1 MHHILNGEAKVV
13 SAILPA
19 YNARKIIA
27 RAVDSVLAQTYP
39 HVELI
44 VVDDA
49 STDGTA
55 DAVEALFAREARL
68 RVVRAPRN
76 GGPARARNIGIEHAR
91 GAWVALVDADDAWK
105 PERLARM
112 LAVAEDADV
121 VFDNLCGF
129 DVPSGAETGRIFPH
143 LPEGG
148 IGVTELLDPR
158 VDGSDLDYG
167 YLKPLMRRAFL
178 DGNAIRYD
186 EALRAGED
194 LTLYLDLL
202 LAGAAVRAMS
212 EPLYVYTTPV
222 AANRNTVSHS
232 HTVPNDAAMVAAFQ
246 RLAARRGVGPGH
258 PAHAAIEARMNHFR
272 RVGPVAS
279 FYHARRKRDLTS
291 MLRLAASEPAV
302 WGEICRKV
310 GGMLAR
316 QVKQ

>member
-1 MHHILNGEAKVV
+1 MNDPADTLDV
-13 SAILPA
+13 SVLLPA
-19 YNARKIIA
+19 FNARGVVG
-27 RAVDSVLAQTYP
+27 RAIDSVIAQT
-39 HVELI
+39 HASLELI

-55 DAVEALFAREARL
+55 DFVADRYRDEARL
-68 RVVRAPRN
+68 QVMRSPIN
-76 GGPARARNIGIEHAR
+76 GGPARARNIGLGAAR
-91 GAWVALVDADDAWK
+91 GAWVALVDADDAWR

-112 LAVAEDADV
+112 LAVAGGGADA

-129 DVPSGAETGRIFPH
+129 DGASGRETGPVFPR

-148 IGVTELLDPR
+148 IGVADLLDPR
-158 VDGSDLDYG
+158 VEGSDLDYG

-212 EPLYVYTTPV
+212 EPLYLYTMP
-222 AANRNTVSHS
+222 AANRGTLPAHS
-232 HTVPNDAAMVAAFQ
+232 HTVPNDAAVVRALQ

-258 PAHAAIEARMNHFR
+258 PARAAIEARMDHLR

-279 FYHARRKRDLTS
+279 FYHARRKRDLKS
-291 MLRLAASEPAV
+291 MLRLAAAEPAV
-302 WGEICRKV
+302 RGEIYRKV
-310 GGMLAR
+310 GGLLAR
-316 QVKQ
+316 QVTR

>member
-1 MHHILNGEAKVV
+1 MSDSADTPCV
-13 SAILPA
+13 SVLLPA
-19 YNARKIIA
+19 FNARGLVG
-27 RAVDSVLAQTYP
+27 RAIDSVMAQT
-39 HVELI
+39 HTRLELI

-49 STDGTA
+49 SSDGTA
-55 DAVEALFAREARL
+55 QFVADRYRNESRVH
-68 RVVRAPRN
+68 VVRSPIN
-76 GGPARARNIGIEHAR
+76 GGPARARNIGLGEAR
-91 GAWVALVDADDAWK
+91 GAWVALVDADDAWR

-112 LAVAEDADV
+112 LAVAGEGADV

-129 DVPSGAETGRIFPH
+129 DVPSGAETGPIFPR

-148 IGVTELLDPR
+148 IGVDELLDPR

-212 EPLYVYTTPV
+212 EPLYLYTTPA
-222 AANRNTVSHS
+222 AANRGAVSHS
-232 HTVPNDAAMVAAFQ
+232 HTVPNDAAVAAAFQ
-246 RLAARRGVGPGH
+246 RLAVRRGVGPGH
-258 PAHAAIEARMNHFR
+258 PARAAIEARMDHFR

-279 FYHARRKRDLTS
+279 FYYARRKRDLAS

-310 GGMLAR
+310 GGILTR
-316 QVKQ
+316 RVKP